1 MFVFSRRECE
11 KHVKNFQGARFK
23 KFSTNEEA
31 ENFVRGSDTGY
42 NNNNSCTAFNVSVI
56 EKPRKTVVYYDSTKL
71 AKNKGLV
78 ICHIGSLS
86 GRNGDVYCHVLECM
100 TVTW

>member
-1 MFVFSRRECE
+1 M
-11 KHVKNFQGARFK
+11 
-23 KFSTNEEA
+23 
-31 ENFVRGSDTGY
+31 RGSDTGY
-42 NNNNSCTAFNVSVI
+42 NNNSSCTAFNVSVI

-78 ICHIGSLS
+78 IRHIGSLS
-86 GRNGDVYCHVLECM
+86 GRKAMYTVHMLDCV